1 MVKRLQSVSFDDLIM
16 NSLAYGIVTLFA
28 VTTVYPFWNILV
40 VSISDYDSY
49 IMNPLMLWPRE
60 VDLGAYFKVFESN
73 TILICYKN
81 TLLVTFG
88 GVGIG
93 LFLTITMAYPLSKR
107 ELKGR
112 PFFMV
117 LLVITML
124 FNGGLIPNFYLVR
137 ALGLLD
143 TLWALILTQALTA
156 FNVIL
161 MKNFFA
167 AIPQSLDDSARMDG
181 ASYPMILW
189 QVVLPLSKAVLA
201 TIGLFLAVMYWNG
214 LLSSMVYIE
223 SREKWPLQLFLR
235 EIIASARA
243 LENMTQGN
251 LAEAASR
258 PVAPVTLQYAVL
270 MISIV
275 PILFIY
281 PFLQKHF
288 AKGVLL
294 GAIKG

>member
-1 MVKRLQSVSFDDLIM
+1 MVRRLQSVSFDDLIM

-88 GVGIG
+88 GVSIG

>member
-1 MVKRLQSVSFDDLIM
+1 MVI
-16 NSLAYGIVTLFA
+16 
-28 VTTVYPFWNILV
+28 
-40 VSISDYDSY
+40 
-49 IMNPLMLWPRE
+49 
-60 VDLGAYFKVFESN
+60 
-73 TILICYKN
+73 
-81 TLLVTFG
+81 
-88 GVGIG
+88 
-93 LFLTITMAYPLSKR
+93 
-107 ELKGR
+107 
-112 PFFMV
+112 
-117 LLVITML
+117 LVITML

-143 TLWALILTQALTA
+143 TLWALILTQALSA

-167 AIPQSLDDSARMDG
+167 AIPQSLDDSARIDG
-181 ASYPMILW
+181 ASYPMILVR
-189 QVVLPLSKAVLA
+189 VVLPLSKAVLA

-214 LLSSMVYIE
+214 LLGSMVYIE
-223 SREKWPLQLFLR
+223 SREKWPIQLFLR

-258 PVAPVTLQYAVL
+258 QVAPVTLQYAVL

-275 PILFIY
+275 PILFVY

-288 AKGVLL
+288 SKGVLL

>member
-16 NSLAYGIVTLFA
+16 NSLAYGVVTLFA

-49 IMNPLMLWPRE
+49 VMNPLMLWPSE

-88 GVGIG
+88 GVAIG
-93 LFLTITMAYPLSKR
+93 LFLTVTMAYPLSKR

>member
-1 MVKRLQSVSFDDLIM
+1 MVKKLQATSLDDLTM
-16 NSLAYGIVTLFA
+16 NVLAYGTVTLFA
-28 VTTVYPFWNILV
+28 ITTLYPFWNILV
-40 VSISDYDSY
+40 VSISDYDAY
-49 IMNPLMLWPRE
+49 VMNPLMLWPQE
-60 VDLGAYFKVFESN
+60 IDLGAYFKVFESN
-73 TILICYKN
+73 VVLVCYKN

-88 GVGIG
+88 GVFIG
-93 LFLTITMAYPLSKR
+93 LFLTVTMAYPLSKR

-117 LLVITML
+117 LLIITML

-143 TLWALILTQALTA
+143 TLWALILTQALSA

-181 ASYPMILW
+181 ASYPVILW
-189 QVVLPLSKAVLA
+189 QVVLPVSKAVLA

-223 SREKWPLQLFLR
+223 SREKWPIQLFLR

-251 LAEAASR
+251 LAEASR
-258 PVAPVTLQYAVL
+258 TPVAPVTLQYAVL
-270 MISIV
+270 MISVV
-275 PILFIY
+275 PILLVY

>member
-1 MVKRLQSVSFDDLIM
+1 MVKKIPATSFDDLIM
-16 NSLAYGIVTLFA
+16 NVLAYGTVTLFA
-28 VTTVYPFWNILV
+28 ITTLYPFWNILV
-40 VSISDYDSY
+40 VSISDYNAY

-60 VDLGAYFKVFESN
+60 IDLGAYSKVFESN
-73 TILICYKN
+73 TVLICYKN
-81 TLLVTFG
+81 TLLVTLG
-88 GVGIG
+88 GVFIG
-93 LFLTITMAYPLSKR
+93 LFLTVTMAYPLSKN
-107 ELKGR
+107 ELRGR

-117 LLVITML
+117 ILLITML

-143 TLWALILTQALTA
+143 TLWALILTPALSA

-167 AIPQSLDDSARMDG
+167 AIPQSLDDSARIDG
-181 ASYPMILW
+181 ASYPMILSRI
-189 QVVLPLSKAVLA
+189 VLPLSKAVLA

-214 LLSSMVYIE
+214 LLGSMVYIE
-223 SREKWPLQLFLR
+223 SREKWPIQLLLR

-258 PVAPVTLQYAVL
+258 PVAPVTLQYAIL

-275 PILFIY
+275 PILFVY

-288 AKGVLL
+288 ARGVML